1 MDRTL
6 PNGRTIKNVPESYS
20 DSDVKQYAISKGLAT
35 QEDYNV
41 NTETGADWLNIG
53 GEIAGGVG
61 GAIAGAKVGVLVGGP
76 IGAALGGIAGGALGT
91 FIGSASGQTLE
102 ALAEDRDVS
111 EDMWENAGEAA
122 IIDAG
127 AGVVFGVAGKILSK
141 GMQPIYRAITQAPVV
156 GSTEELTQKAAL
168 DVIQGRLTVEEATT
182 KYNISEELI
191 EDFTQQLS
199 KSEKELL
206 DAEVLFEKLAKRNV
220 NMLPSQVPSAS
231 RGMLAKQEIAQASL
245 SMSKGVDEAI
255 EGQNRFITDSFGEVL
270 QATKGLSRDETG
282 LAIKNLV
289 DATSEALKTTV
300 APLYRNIDIKGGIL
314 IRPAKIGLMLNDYK
328 ATLGVAKKSVAGVER
343 IFKSIPSTAQPKDIA
358 VGISKLRAVLS
369 SKAYSNTSKVYAAKA
384 IKELEKTLKGPQF
397 VKTNAVAALG
407 KEAHNLLI
415 NSAGKSAI
423 EGDFAKRATKLTEL
437 RPTMSFKEAHSE
449 LSNIKKLQ
457 RDMDDSLGSKDSR
470 AYALLS
476 EAATVLGKQMDA
488 SARRFNPVLKAEYDA
503 VGKIYKEGIEAINGD
518 WIVKSLNKSNPAL
531 IGEQL
536 VAAGEKMGMTQ
547 LRALMAKAKELK
559 STDQGDN
566 VIESIRATYLTNL
579 FSERTAREAESFSK
593 KMLQPKFKD
602 TFDAIVDKKTGDKLA
617 SLAKEVEI
625 LRKGLVG
632 SESAASLAVR
642 GREISSVASPTVTKA
657 GVYYAVSNAVEQ
669 GLSPQAIKASI
680 ETAKAAS
687 KKIRDGE
694 TISDS
699 LVKRMIHTNFLPPY
713 LIGQVFG
720 VAVNQGSQ

>member
-231 RGMLAKQEIAQASL
+231 RGMLAKQEIAKASL
-245 SMSKGVDEAI
+245 SMSK
-255 EGQNRFITDSFGEVL
+255 
-270 QATKGLSRDETG
+270 
-282 LAIKNLV
+282 
-289 DATSEALKTTV
+289 
-300 APLYRNIDIKGGIL
+300 
-314 IRPAKIGLMLNDYK
+314 
-328 ATLGVAKKSVAGVER
+328 
-343 IFKSIPSTAQPKDIA
+343 
-358 VGISKLRAVLS
+358 
-369 SKAYSNTSKVYAAKA
+369 
-384 IKELEKTLKGPQF
+384 
-397 VKTNAVAALG
+397 
-407 KEAHNLLI
+407 
-415 NSAGKSAI
+415 
-423 EGDFAKRATKLTEL
+423 
-437 RPTMSFKEAHSE
+437 
-449 LSNIKKLQ
+449 
-457 RDMDDSLGSKDSR
+457 
-470 AYALLS
+470 
-476 EAATVLGKQMDA
+476 
-488 SARRFNPVLKAEYDA
+488 
-503 VGKIYKEGIEAINGD
+503 
-518 WIVKSLNKSNPAL
+518 
-531 IGEQL
+531 
-536 VAAGEKMGMTQ
+536 
-547 LRALMAKAKELK
+547 
-559 STDQGDN
+559 
-566 VIESIRATYLTNL
+566 
-579 FSERTAREAESFSK
+579 
-593 KMLQPKFKD
+593 
-602 TFDAIVDKKTGDKLA
+602 
-617 SLAKEVEI
+617 
-625 LRKGLVG
+625 
-632 SESAASLAVR
+632 
-642 GREISSVASPTVTKA
+642 
-657 GVYYAVSNAVEQ
+657 
-669 GLSPQAIKASI
+669 
-680 ETAKAAS
+680 
-687 KKIRDGE
+687 
-694 TISDS
+694 
-699 LVKRMIHTNFLPPY
+699 
-713 LIGQVFG
+713 
-720 VAVNQGSQ
+720 

>member
-20 DSDVKQYAISKGLAT
+20 DSDIKKYAISKGLAT

-53 GEIAGGVG
+53 GEITGGVG
-61 GAIAGAKVGVLVGGP
+61 GAIAGAQLGAFAGP
-76 IGAALGGIAGGALGT
+76 LGAALGGIAGGALGT
-91 FIGSASGQTLE
+91 FIGSAAGQTLE
-102 ALAEDRDVS
+102 AAVEDRDVS
-111 EDMWENAGEAA
+111 ADMWENAGEAA

-127 AGVVFGVAGKILSK
+127 AGAIFGVAGKILSK
-141 GMQPIYRAITQAPVV
+141 GMQPIYRAVTQAPIV

-182 KYNISEELI
+182 KYNIGEELI
-191 EDFTQQLS
+191 EDFTQQLG
-199 KSEKELL
+199 KGEKELL
-206 DAEVLFEKLAKRNV
+206 DAEVLFEKLASRNV

-245 SMSKGVDEAI
+245 SMSKPVDEAI
-255 EGQNRFITDSFGEVL
+255 AGQNRFITDSFGEVL

-300 APLYRNIDIKGGIL
+300 APLYKNIDTKGGIL
-314 IRPAKIGLMLNDYK
+314 IRPAKIGIMLNDYK
-328 ATLGVAKKSVAGVER
+328 ATLGAAKKSVAGVEK

-358 VGISKLRAVLS
+358 IGISKLRAVLS
-369 SKAYSNTSKVYAAKA
+369 NKAYPNTSKVYAAKA

-488 SARRFNPVLKAEYDA
+488 SAKRFNPVLKAEYDA
-503 VGKIYKEGIEAINGD
+503 AGKIYKEGIEAINGD

-536 VAAGEKMGMTQ
+536 VAAGEKMGITQ

-566 VIESIRATYLTNL
+566 VIESIRANYLTSL
-579 FSERTAREAESFSK
+579 FPERTAREAESFAK

-602 TFDAIVDKKTGDKLA
+602 TFNAIVDKKTGDQLA

-625 LRKGLVG
+625 LRQGLVG

-642 GREISSVASPTVTKA
+642 GREISSVASPTLTKA

-669 GLSPQAIKASI
+669 GLSPQAIRASI
-680 ETAKAAS
+680 ETAKAVT
-687 KKIRDGE
+687 KKIKDGE
-694 TISDS
+694 TVSDS
-699 LVKRMIHTNFLPPY
+699 LVKRMIHTKFLPPY
-713 LIGQVFG
+713 LIGQLFG
-720 VAVNQGSQ
+720 VAVNQGTQ